1 MKKVIMIC
9 AMLVTMVVTAFA
21 QKTTDFTTYD
31 VVAKAGDVSIIVKDN
46 DYRMVVGSLKN
57 PKLNM
62 IMGYT
67 KEQAASKI
75 DRILNFSKENYTKK
89 NRNVSVCGVM
99 FLLNITGDGDNKKYL
114 FAAVD
119 KHGWFD
125 LSLRDCK
132 QLKQSI
138 LEYSATN
145 NNAI

>member
-46 DYRMVVGSLKN
+46 DYRMVIGSLKK

-62 IMGYT
+62 VMGYT
-67 KEQAASKI
+67 SEQAASKI
-75 DRILNFSKENYTKK
+75 DRILDFSKEGYTKK

-99 FLLNITGDGDNKKYL
+99 FLLNITGEGDSEKYH
-114 FAAVD
+114 FTAVD
-119 KHGWFD
+119 KKGKFD
-125 LSLRDCK
+125 LSVSDCK

-138 LEYSATN
+138 LE
-145 NNAI
+145 